1 MTYSYN
7 SHVWSEEEI
16 KKFYENVLVD
26 LKPNESDFFCIAA
39 RKKYMTPEER
49 EATRMGDTCMMS
61 KIIVK
66 EHDVRKFLSKVHQTD
81 AGMDWYTA
89 LNGNILPRSCM
100 VFYINVNHT
109 SVPKAVKDFKHELAE
124 YEYEIVCASAKE
136 NADNAAR
143 KLGGI
148 HNRMLK
154 SFQDP
159 KNQNSEWVDID
170 LDVDK
175 TKVSMKDIYEI
186 IRDLEPHKVS
196 SLFGAVP
203 IVETQGGYHILIS
216 KQVTKTINK
225 FVARVYEYREIQSH
239 VMTPGRVLQRLK
251 NVLDESA
258 VKEITINQ
266 NNMVPLPG
274 TLQNG
279 FEVKLHL
286 ENI

>member
-1 MTYSYN
+1 MVYTYT
-7 SHVWSEEEI
+7 SHIWSEEEI
-16 KKFYENVLVD
+16 IKFYDTVLVD
-26 LKPNESDFFCIAA
+26 LKPNETDFFCIAA
-39 RKKYMTPEER
+39 RKKYMTQEER
-49 EATRMGDTCMMS
+49 EATRMGDTCMMN
-61 KIIVK
+61 KTVVK
-66 EHDVRKFLSKVHQTD
+66 EHNSRKFLAKVHQAD
-81 AGMDWYTA
+81 SSMDWYTS
-89 LNGNILPRSCM
+89 LNGAILPRSCM
-100 VFYINVNHT
+100 VIYININHT
-109 SVPKAVKDFKHELAE
+109 SVPKAVRDFKHELAE
-124 YEYEIVCASAKE
+124 YDYEFSCASVKE
-136 NADNAAR
+136 NENNASR
-143 KLGGI
+143 KLAGI
-148 HNRMLK
+148 HNRILK

-175 TKVSMKDIYEI
+175 TKVSVKDIYEI
-186 IRDLEPHKVS
+186 IRDLESHEVS
-196 SLFGAVP
+196 SLFGVVP

-216 KQVTKTINK
+216 KQATKTMNK
-225 FVARVYEYREIQSH
+225 FVARVYEYREIQDH